1 MQDSDYEWHSM
12 NTNDSF
18 EDDIDNSGLIIPVTQ
33 QNLNEILVISH
44 NWPALFLL
52 FFSIFGIVGNLLV
65 CLAIGTERRLHN
77 RTNWFL
83 FSLALA
89 DMLVSGVVIPLAIVK
104 EFTGFWILGPILCDL
119 WIFVDVCSCTSSI
132 MHIVVISIDR
142 YLAIK
147 DPLNVRSRQEKRQIC
162 LLIMLIWLIAIFLSS
177 PMIVLGV
184 INPYNIIINGQCFIN
199 NQFFVIYGSVVS
211 FVIPLIIVIIMY
223 ALTVHR
229 LKKQIK
235 QFENQSTQE
244 QIPNSNTNITMK
256 PILRRQIGSNNILNN
271 FSQSTS
277 TLPVE
282 LRRQPF
288 ERQKRN
294 FCITEEN
301 FNNIRLNK
309 DNNSSLIKDFE
320 QKRLSKLS
328 AHSEYTCP
336 RNPFYQLKCTCNH
349 HQQFEKIQQEQKNLN
364 CHHPCEQSITPT
376 VTYRLKPC
384 LKPRPISLPPS
395 IILNQPSTITSKPIK
410 HNWGRLT
417 LMPSLVSA
425 RTKSSAVRN
434 EQKAVKVLGVVFV
447 IFVIAWFPFCIMNLL
462 QGVCKRCSIN
472 TNILNGFVWL
482 GYVSSSINP
491 LVYTIFN
498 RNFRLKFITLLKCQC
513 LYRTNRRKQL
523 SYYQSYSSL
532 HGPRIIHTD
541 GLRQNDIR
549 RFNAH
554 RQRMET
560 ILA

>member
-1 MQDSDYEWHSM
+1 M
-12 NTNDSF
+12 NANASF
-18 EDDIDNSGLIIPVTQ
+18 DNNADNSGLIIPVTQ
-33 QNLNEILVISH
+33 RSLNGISVISY
-44 NWPALFLL
+44 NWSALFLL

-83 FSLALA
+83 FSLAVA

-104 EFTGFWILGPILCDL
+104 EFTGFWILGPVLCDL
-119 WIFVDVCSCTSSI
+119 WIFLDVCSCTSSI

-162 LLIMLIWLIAIFLSS
+162 LLIMLIWLIAILLSS

-184 INPYNIIINGQCFIN
+184 INPYNIIINGQCLIN

-211 FVIPLIIVIIMY
+211 FVIPLIIVIVTY
-223 ALTVHR
+223 TLTVHR

-235 QFENQSTQE
+235 QFQNQSAQE
-244 QIPNSNTNITMK
+244 QMTNSTTNITTK
-256 PILRRQIGSNNILNN
+256 PLLRRQIGSNNIINN

-277 TLPVE
+277 VLAPQ
-282 LRRQPF
+282 LKRKAF
-288 ERQKRN
+288 ERKHIS
-294 FCITEEN
+294 FHISEES
-301 FNNIRLNK
+301 FKNISLNEDK
-309 DNNSSLIKDFE
+309 NSSLKKDIE
-320 QKRLSKLS
+320 QKKISKLS
-328 AHSEYTCP
+328 PHSEYQCP
-336 RNPFYQLKCTCNH
+336 KNPFYQLKCTCNH
-349 HQQFEKIQQEQKNLN
+349 QQLERIQQEKRHSN
-364 CHHPCEQSITPT
+364 CFHCRQPT
-376 VTYRLKPC
+376 TSTVIYRPKTC
-384 LKPRPISLPPS
+384 FKPRPISLPSSLVLNQSSS
-395 IILNQPSTITSKPIK
+395 IITKPVK
-410 HNWGRLT
+410 HNWRRLT
-417 LMPSLVSA
+417 LIPSLVST
-425 RTKSSAVRN
+425 RTKCSAVRN

-472 TNILNGFVWL
+472 VDILNGFVWL

-513 LYRTNRRKQL
+513 LYQTNRQRQL

-532 HGPRIIHTD
+532 HGSRIQHTD
-541 GLRQNDIR
+541 GLIQNDIR

-554 RQRMET
+554 QQRMET
-560 ILA
+560 VLT

>member
-1 MQDSDYEWHSM
+1 M
-12 NTNDSF
+12 NANASF
-18 EDDIDNSGLIIPVTQ
+18 DDDIDNSGLIIPVTQ
-33 QNLNEILVISH
+33 RNSNQIFVISY

-52 FFSIFGIVGNLLV
+52 FFSIMGIIGNLLV

-83 FSLALA
+83 FSLAVA

-104 EFTGFWILGPILCDL
+104 EFTGFWILGSVLCDL
-119 WIFVDVCSCTSSI
+119 WIFLDVCSCTSSI

-147 DPLNVRSRQEKRQIC
+147 DPLNVRSRQEKRQVR

-184 INPYNIIINGQCFIN
+184 INPYNIIINGQCLIN

-211 FVIPLIIVIIMY
+211 FVIPLIIVIVMY

-235 QFENQSTQE
+235 QFQDQPTQE
-244 QIPNSNTNITMK
+244 QMTNSTTNITTK
-256 PILRRQIGSNNILNN
+256 PLLRRQIGSNTIINN
-271 FSQSTS
+271 FTQSTS
-277 TLPVE
+277 ALATTE
-282 LRRQPF
+282 LRHKRSGRQQISF
-288 ERQKRN
+288 D
-294 FCITEEN
+294 ISEESSN
-301 FNNIRLNK
+301 YIYLNK
-309 DNNSSLIKDFE
+309 DRSSSFIKDFE
-320 QKRLSKLS
+320 EKKLMKSS

-336 RNPFYQLKCTCNH
+336 KNPFYQLKCTCNH
-349 HQQFEKIQQEQKNLN
+349 HQLNKTEQEQNHSDCLHCRQPITSKVTFRPKTGFKPRPTSL
-364 CHHPCEQSITPT
+364 PSSLILDQSSSITP
-376 VTYRLKPC
+376 KPA
-384 LKPRPISLPPS
+384 
-395 IILNQPSTITSKPIK
+395 K
-410 HNWGRLT
+410 HNWRRLT
-417 LMPSLVSA
+417 LIPSLISA
-425 RTKSSAVRN
+425 RTKCSAVRN

-472 TNILNGFVWL
+472 TDILNGFVWL

-498 RNFRLKFITLLKCQC
+498 RTFRLKFIALLKCQC
-513 LYRTNRRKQL
+513 LYQTNQQRQL
-523 SYYQSYSSL
+523 SYYKSYSSL
-532 HGPRIIHTD
+532 HGPRLQHTD
-541 GLRQNDIR
+541 GLVQNDIR

-560 ILA
+560 ILT